1 MSYAVEN
8 QGNSTVA
15 CSDKTLPRIQKHVPE
30 TKTLPRNQNTSQNP
44 KHFPESKNTSQNF
57 GFWDVT

>member
-15 CSDKTLPRIQKHVPE
+15 RRDKTLPRIQ
-30 TKTLPRNQNTSQNP
+30 NTSQKP